1 MEDTLSNLNAG
12 SLKIRLTNEKLY
24 INTSTSSETIALRS
38 VNGIGVFDLVEQ
50 YNNALTEYKNKR
62 NGPKFMIGCGIVPII
77 LSFACLFDSL
87 ITGFIFLMIIGLA
100 FSLIGKFML
109 DKTDEDEP
117 ILMSAV
123 RIMMSG
129 GNREFE
135 FDKADINSNHIAEF
149 VAKVE
154 STLTAFHKNNG

>member
-12 SLKIRLTNEKLY
+12 GLKIRLTNEKLY

-50 YNNALTEYKNKR
+50 YNNALTEYKKR
-62 NGPKFMIGCGIVPII
+62 SQAPKTLIYCGILWVI
-77 LSFACLFDSL
+77 LSLFLYANISFL
-87 ITGFIFLMIIGLA
+87 ITFLIMGIA
-100 FSLIGKFML
+100 FLLIGKFWL
-109 DKTDEDEP
+109 DNIKKDEP